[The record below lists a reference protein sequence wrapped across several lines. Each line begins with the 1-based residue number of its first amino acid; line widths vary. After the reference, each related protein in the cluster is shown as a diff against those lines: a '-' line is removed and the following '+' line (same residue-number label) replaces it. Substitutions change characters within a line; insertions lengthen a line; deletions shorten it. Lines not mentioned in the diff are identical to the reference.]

1 VPELLT
7 QDTHAE
13 EKETGRHLSEYIAMF
28 RRHTLQILA
37 VTAVLG
43 AAFAAV
49 AIGWPPLY
57 RSSATIIVQEQEI
70 PRDLVRSTVT
80 SFADERIEVISQ
92 QVMTSAVLLPLIEKY
107 NLYDKYRKK
116 ETDHQIVKRML
127 DDIRVTPIDAR
138 ISDRGSGSRVNT
150 TIAFEISYDSPQ
162 PERAQM
168 VVNEL
173 VELYLHENV
182 KARRQSVA
190 ETTAFLAEEAERVA
204 EHIRE
209 IETNLADFKRRY
221 AGIEPDSSAANM
233 QLAERTQADILR
245 NDREI
250 NILQDR
256 ILSLEA
262 QLHFVKPNLPFAAD
276 SNGKTALTPEARL
289 QALMAEYISASAVY
303 RAEHPKMRD
312 LMREI
317 DLLKSVTGAL
327 GTQVDASGK
336 LEELEAE
343 LAALR
348 ERYADDHPDIRRL
361 ERSIEA
367 LKASA
372 GSQATAPR
380 AVDKAPD
387 NPAYLALTT
396 QLESAK
402 RELAYL
408 SGLRDDLR
416 EKQRTYD
423 ERLQKIPEI
432 EREYRELTRDYDSA
446 QANYR
451 EVKAKQMEA
460 QIAQELEKDRKA
472 ERFALLEPP
481 NLPVK
486 PISPNRKRI
495 ALIGLVASLGS
506 GFSLA
511 WLRDLMNP
519 SVKGPLELTR
529 IVRTPI
535 LNPIPYIE
543 TRRERLGRRLR
554 TLMVVCLIPVLAA
567 ASFAGVLSFLSFL
580 NQVWI

>member
-1 VPELLT
+1 
-7 QDTHAE
+7 
-13 EKETGRHLSEYIAMF
+13 M
-28 RRHTLQILA
+28 
-37 VTAVLG
+37 
-43 AAFAAV
+43 
-49 AIGWPPLY
+49 
-57 RSSATIIVQEQEI
+57 
-70 PRDLVRSTVT
+70 
-80 SFADERIEVISQ
+80 
-92 QVMTSAVLLPLIEKY
+92 
-107 NLYDKYRKK
+107 
-116 ETDHQIVKRML
+116 
-127 DDIRVTPIDAR
+127 
-138 ISDRGSGSRVNT
+138 
-150 TIAFEISYDSPQ
+150 
-162 PERAQM
+162 
-168 VVNEL
+168 
-173 VELYLHENV
+173 
-182 KARRQSVA
+182 
-190 ETTAFLAEEAERVA
+190 
-204 EHIRE
+204 
-209 IETNLADFKRRY
+209 
-221 AGIEPDSSAANM
+221 
-233 QLAERTQADILR
+233 
-245 NDREI
+245 
-250 NILQDR
+250 LQDR

-276 SNGKTALTPEARL
+276 SDGKTALTPEARL

-317 DLLKSVTGAL
+317 DLLKAVTGAL

-372 GSQATAPR
+372 GSQATALKTPAR
-380 AVDKAPD
+380 APD
-387 NPAYLALTT
+387 NPAYIALTT

-432 EREYRELTRDYDSA
+432 EREYRELTRDYDNA

-451 EVKAKQMEA
+451 DVKAKQMEA
-460 QIAQELEKDRKA
+460 EIAQELEKERKA
-472 ERFALLEPP
+472 ERFTLLEPP

-486 PISPNRKRI
+486 PIRPNRKLI
-495 ALIGLVASLGS
+495 VLIGLVSSLGS
-506 GFSLA
+506 GLGFA

-519 SVKGPLELTR
+519 SVKGPLELARITR
-529 IVRTPI
+529 VPI

-543 TRRERLGRRLR
+543 TRRERVWRRLR
-554 TLMVVCLIPVLAA
+554 TLMAICLIPVLAA
-567 ASFAGVLSFLSFL
+567 ASFVGVSAFLKFISQ
-580 NQVWI
+580 NWI